1 MGEGETTVME
11 AILSGVTAVL
21 TTFLTWLTSIATWIV
36 GEPLVMLFVSLAI
49 IISAF
54 AAISKM
60 VKGV

>member
-1 MGEGETTVME
+1 MEGEVTAME
-11 AILSGVTAVL
+11 AILSAVTSVL

-36 GEPLVMLFVSLAI
+36 GEPLVLLFVCLAI